1 MPLHSL
7 VHSCSIRRVM
17 LRALFAVCHHS
28 LAHCALS
35 LLVMH
40 NNIWVDV
47 SSRYNICWYLLYL
60 LELLVV
66 TMRHYLLLASIRST
80 VIHRQWLPV
89 LIELVLLDRLLLVV
103 YVVVVH
109 GRLRVVISITFSV
122 EVVIEWFLRRISR
135 IKFPKHCLINLLNS
149 LTLHWILVLQ
159 IWLLRIVLAS
169 KVLYQLI
176 IFLDLFL
183 VILGRL

>member
-7 VHSCSIRRVM
+7 VHPSSIRRVV
-17 LRALFAVCHHS
+17 LRTLFAVCHHT
-28 LAHCALS
+28 LAHRALS

-47 SSRYNICWYLLYL
+47 SSRNNIGRYLLHL

-66 TMRHYLLLASIRST
+66 TMRHYLLASICST
-80 VIHRQWLPV
+80 VTHRQWLPI

-103 YVVVVH
+103 YIVVVH
-109 GRLRVVISITFSV
+109 GRLGVVISITFSV
-122 EVVIEWFLRRISR
+122 EVVIEWFLGRISR
-135 IKFPKHCLINLLNS
+135 IEFPKHCLINLLNS

-159 IWLLRIVLAS
+159 IWLLSIVLVS
-169 KVLYQLI
+169 KVLYQLVV
-176 IFLDLFL
+176 FLDLFL
-183 VILGRL
+183 VILGWL

>member
-7 VHSCSIRRVM
+7 VHSCSVRRVV
-17 LRALFAVCHHS
+17 LRALFTVCHHS

-40 NNIWVDV
+40 NDIWVDI
-47 SSRYNICWYLLYL
+47 SSRNNICWYLLYL

-66 TMRHYLLLASIRST
+66 SMGHYLLLASIRST

-149 LTLHWILVLQ
+149 LTLHWILVL
-159 IWLLRIVLAS
+159 LRIVLTS
-169 KVLYQLI
+169 NVLYQLI
-176 IFLDLFL
+176 VFLDLFL
-183 VILGRL
+183 VILSRL